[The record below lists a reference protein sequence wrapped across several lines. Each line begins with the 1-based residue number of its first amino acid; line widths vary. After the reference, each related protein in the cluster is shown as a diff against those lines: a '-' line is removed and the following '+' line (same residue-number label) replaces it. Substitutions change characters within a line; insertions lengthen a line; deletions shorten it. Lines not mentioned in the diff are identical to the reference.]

1 MKMSCI
7 TQWFRALGACLRP
20 NSQWEFNLT
29 CCNKNFTTLADTCK
43 MVKAKRFSII
53 VEENQLIVL
62 RNGSLGSLVV
72 RVPLE
77 KDGREVCVFDKPS
90 E

>member
-1 MKMSCI
+1 MSCI
-7 TQWFRALGACLRP
+7 TDWFRGLGLCLRP
-20 NSQWEFNLT
+20 NSRWELNLT
-29 CCNKNFTTLADTCK
+29 CCNKNCTTLADTCK
-43 MVKAKRFSII
+43 MVKAKRFSIL

-62 RNGSLGSLVV
+62 RKGSLGSLVV

-77 KDGREVCVFDKPS
+77 KDGGEVCLSDKPS